1 MPALPLRRR
10 LLCSASTGVALLAV
24 LAMAPSASAEP
35 AIEGQGATVSETSG
49 NGNGV
54 TEPGESFALTEP
66 LGSAEFDTLTGVSG
80 TLTTSSPGVA
90 LTQATSAYPNFD
102 FGSVAD
108 NLTPFAGTLADSA
121 ECGARLS
128 FSLGVTTDQ
137 GTVDVPF
144 SVPTG
149 GAGPAASVDSSAIVA
164 IPDGGTATSSVT
176 VSDPGRVK
184 NVRVRIDRIAH
195 TYDGDLKID
204 LVAPDGTAVT
214 LVNRRGGSGDDFV
227 GTVFDQSA
235 PQSIVSGVAPFTGTF
250 RPEGDLGALDGLQ
263 QQGDWTLR
271 VRDASFGDAGS
282 IQGWGLD
289 VAPAV
294 CAGRPPPPPPVDPR
308 EPPGF
313 ANRSD
318 KARGQWPDPPGFD
331 HNNPRAHAA
340 KPTR

>member
-1 MPALPLRRR
+1 MTALPLHRR
-10 LLCSASTGVALLAV
+10 LLCSAGTGVALLAL
-24 LAMAPSASAEP
+24 LAMAPAASAEL
-35 AIEGQGATVSETSG
+35 AVEGQGVTVQEVSG

-54 TEPGESFALTEP
+54 TEPGESFSLTEP

-90 LTQATSAYPNFD
+90 LTQATSAYPNLD

-108 NLTPFAGTLADSA
+108 NLTPFAGTLAAST

-128 FSLGVTTDQ
+128 FSLAVTTDQ
-137 GTVDVPF
+137 GTVGVPF
-144 SVPTG
+144 SAPTG
-149 GAGPAASVDSSAIVA
+149 SAGPAAAANTSSIVA

-176 VSDPGRVK
+176 MSDPGRVK
-184 NVRVRIDRIAH
+184 NVTVRIDRITH

-204 LVAPDGTAVT
+204 LVAPDGTAVP

-235 PQSIVSGVAPFTGTF
+235 PQSIVSAAAPFTGTF
-250 RPEGDLGALDGLQ
+250 RPEGDLRSLDGLQ

-271 VRDASFGDAGS
+271 VRDASFVDTGV
-282 IQGWGLD
+282 IQGWGVD
-289 VAPAV
+289 VSPAV
-294 CAGRPPPPPPVDPR
+294 CAGPPPPPR

-318 KARGQWPDPPGFD
+318 NARGQWPDPPGFD
-331 HNNPRAHAA
+331 RNNPRAHAA

>member
-1 MPALPLRRR
+1 MTALLLRRR

-24 LAMAPSASAEP
+24 LAMAPSANA
-35 AIEGQGATVSETSG
+35 ALAVEGQGATVNETSG

-54 TEPGESFALTEP
+54 TEPGESFGLTES

-80 TLTTSSPGVA
+80 TLTTSSPGVTV
-90 LTQATSAYPNFD
+90 TQSTSAYPNLD
-102 FGSVAD
+102 FGSVAG

-128 FSLGVTTDQ
+128 FNLALATDQ

-149 GAGPAASVDSSAIVA
+149 SAGPAASMDSSAVVA

-184 NVRVRIDRIAH
+184 NVRVRIDRITH
-195 TYDGDLKID
+195 TYDGDLRID
-204 LVAPDGTAVT
+204 LVAPDGTAVN

-235 PQSIVSGVAPFTGTF
+235 PTSILSAAAPFTGTF
-250 RPEGDLGALDGLQ
+250 RPQGDLGTLDGLQ

-271 VRDASFGDAGS
+271 VSDASLGDTGF

-289 VAPAV
+289 VSPAV
-294 CAGRPPPPPPVDPR
+294 CAGPPPPPPPVGPR

>member
-1 MPALPLRRR
+1 MALTALPLRRR
-10 LLCSASTGVALLAV
+10 LLCSVSTGVLLLAM
-24 LAMAPSASAEP
+24 LAIAPTASAQL
-35 AIEGQGATVSETSG
+35 AVEGQGATVQETPG

-66 LGSAEFDTLTGVSG
+66 LGSAEFDTLTGVTG
-80 TLTTSSPGVA
+80 TLTTSSPGAA
-90 LTQATSAYPNFD
+90 LTQATSAYPNLD

-108 NLTPFAGTLADSA
+108 NLTPFAGTLAASA

-128 FSLGVTTDQ
+128 FNLAVTTDQ

-144 SVPTG
+144 SAPTG
-149 GAGPAASVDSSAIVA
+149 SAGPAVAANDSSVVA

-176 VSDPGRVK
+176 MSDPGRVK
-184 NVRVRIDRIAH
+184 NVRVRIDHITH
-195 TYDGDLKID
+195 TYDGDLRID

-227 GTVFDQSA
+227 GTVLDQSA
-235 PQSIVSGVAPFTGTF
+235 PQSIVGGAAPFTGTF

-271 VRDASFGDAGS
+271 VRDASLGDAGF
-282 IQGWGLD
+282 IQSWGVD
-289 VAPAV
+289 VSPAV
-294 CAGRPPPPPPVDPR
+294 CAGPPPPPR

-313 ANRSD
+313 ATRSEN
-318 KARGQWPDPPGFD
+318 ARGQWPDPPGFD

>member
-1 MPALPLRRR
+1 MTALPRPQR
-10 LLCSASTGVALLAV
+10 LLCIASTGIALLAV
-24 LAMAPSASAEP
+24 LAMAPAANAQL
-35 AIEGQGATVSETSG
+35 AIEGQGASVQETSG

-54 TEPGESFALTEP
+54 TDPGETFALTES
-66 LGSAEFDTLTGVSG
+66 LGSAEFDTLTGVTG
-80 TLTTSSPGVA
+80 TLNTSSPGA
-90 LTQATSAYPNFD
+90 TLTQATSAYPNLD

-108 NLTPFAGTLADSA
+108 NLTPYAGTLADSA

-128 FSLGVTTDQ
+128 FSLAVTTDQ
-137 GTVDVPF
+137 GTAEVPF

-149 GAGPAASVDSSAIVA
+149 GAGPAASFGNGAIVA

-176 VSDPGRVK
+176 VSDPARVK
-184 NVRVRIDRIAH
+184 NVRVRIDRITH
-195 TYDGDLKID
+195 TYDGDLRID
-204 LVAPDGTAVT
+204 LVAPDGTAVN

-227 GTVFDQSA
+227 STVFDQSA
-235 PQSIVSGVAPFTGTF
+235 SQSIAGGSAPFTGTF

-271 VRDASFGDAGS
+271 VRDASLGDTGF

-294 CAGRPPPPPPVDPR
+294 CAGPPPPPPPDLR

-313 ANRSD
+313 TKRSD
-318 KARGQWPDPPGFD
+318 NARGQWPDPPGFA

-340 KPTR
+340 KPTG

>member
-1 MPALPLRRR
+1 MALTAFPLRRR
-10 LLCSASTGVALLAV
+10 LLCSASTGVALLAA
-24 LAMAPSASAEP
+24 LAMAPAASAEL
-35 AIEGQGATVSETSG
+35 AAEGQGATVQETSG

-54 TEPGESFALTEP
+54 TEPGESFSLTEP

-90 LTQATSAYPNFD
+90 LTQATSAYSNLD

-128 FSLGVTTDQ
+128 FNLAVTTDQ

-149 GAGPAASVDSSAIVA
+149 SAGPAASADSTTTVA
-164 IPDGGTATSSVT
+164 IPDGGTASSSVT
-176 VSDPGRVK
+176 MSNPGRVK
-184 NVRVRIDRIAH
+184 NVTVRIDRVTH

-227 GTVFDQSA
+227 GTVFDQAA
-235 PQSIVSGVAPFTGTF
+235 PQSIVSAAAPFTGTF
-250 RPEGDLGALDGLQ
+250 RPEGNLGVLDGLQ
-263 QQGDWTLR
+263 AQGDWTLR
-271 VRDASFGDAGS
+271 VRDASPGDTGF
-282 IQGWGLD
+282 IQGWGVD
-289 VAPAV
+289 VSPAV
-294 CAGRPPPPPPVDPR
+294 CAGPPPPPR

-318 KARGQWPDPPGFD
+318 NARGQWPDPPGFD
-331 HNNPRAHAA
+331 RNNPRAHAA
-340 KPTR
+340 KPNR

>member
-1 MPALPLRRR
+1 MTALPLLRRFV
-10 LLCSASTGVALLAV
+10 CGASTGVALLAV
-24 LAMAPSASAEP
+24 LALAPSASAQL
-35 AIEGQGATVSETSG
+35 AVEGQGATVQETSG

-54 TEPGESFALTEP
+54 TEPGESFALTES
-66 LGSAEFDTLTGVSG
+66 LGSAEFDTLTGASG
-80 TLTTSSPGVA
+80 TLSTSSPGVA
-90 LTQATSAYPNFD
+90 LTEATSAYPNLD

-108 NLTPFAGTLADSA
+108 NLTPFAGTLAASA

-128 FSLGVTTDQ
+128 FSVAVTTDQ
-137 GTVDVPF
+137 GTADVPF

-149 GAGPAASVDSSAIVA
+149 SAGSAASVASSTIVA

-176 VSDPGRVK
+176 VNDPGRVK
-184 NVRVRIDRIAH
+184 NVRVRIDRITH
-195 TYDGDLKID
+195 SYDGDLRID
-204 LVAPDGTAVT
+204 LVAPDGTAVN
-214 LVNRRGGSGDDFV
+214 LVDRRGGSGDDFV

-235 PQSIVSGVAPFTGTF
+235 PQSIVSGAAPFTGTF
-250 RPEGDLGALDGLQ
+250 SPERDLGALDGLQ

-271 VRDASFGDAGS
+271 VRDASLGDIGF

-294 CAGRPPPPPPVDPR
+294 CPGPPPAVDHR

-318 KARGQWPDPPGFD
+318 NARGQWPEPPGFD
-331 HNNPRAHAA
+331 RNNPRAHAA
-340 KPTR
+340 KPSG